1 MTRYLR
7 AGIVA
12 ILFVGGVNF
21 EARAQGFHDAA
32 EMYELVLRDGSRM
45 YGTVEKQT
53 GGEIVLRT
61 TAGVV
66 VTARRDQILR
76 LKLVSGRVVRGEFQ
90 RSDPNTTR
98 LFFAPTGRAL
108 TRGQAYL
115 GVHELLLPSFQI
127 GVTDRISVGGGT
139 PLLFFGEDEW
149 ERPFWVTPKVQ
160 LFDTGRLQGAA
171 GVFHGFDMDGDGG
184 GIAYGVA
191 TAGSPMGSLTTGAGI
206 AYANDGGRSFIVMIG
221 GDRQIARSVK
231 VITENYVWK
240 GGNGVVSVGFRF
252 FGEQLSAD
260 LGLMVPIGADET
272 LAFPVVN
279 FVYMF

>member
-1 MTRYLR
+1 MNRCWR
-7 AGIVA
+7 AGIIGLLIVA
-12 ILFVGGVNF
+12 GVAL
-21 EARAQGFHDAA
+21 EARAQGGHDSTTVF
-32 EMYELVLRDGSRM
+32 ELVLRDGSRM
-45 YGTVEKQT
+45 YGTVEKDT
-53 GGEIVLRT
+53 ADGIVLRT

-66 VTARRDQILR
+66 VTARRDQMLT
-76 LKLVSGRVVRGEFQ
+76 LKPVTGRVIAGEFQ

-108 TRGQAYL
+108 KRGQAYL
-115 GVHELLLPSFQI
+115 GVHELLLPSFQV

-139 PLLFFGEDEW
+139 PLVFFGEGDL

-160 LFDTGRLQGAA
+160 VLDTGRFQAAA

-191 TAGSPMGSLTTGAGI
+191 TAGSPIGSLTAGAGM
-206 AYANDGGRSFIVMIG
+206 AYANDGGRSFVVMIG

-231 VITENYVWK
+231 LITENYVWK
-240 GGNGVVSVGFRF
+240 GGDGLLSVGFRF

-260 LGLMVPIGADET
+260 LGLMVPMGADEMFV
-272 LAFPVVN
+272 FPMVN
-279 FVYMF
+279 FVYLF